1 MFKIQAEDVIEKLED
16 IKQMVS
22 KGFIYGL
29 KKSIPIGVG
38 YAPVA
43 ITFGI
48 LSLKSGLSILEAG
61 LMSLFVFA
69 GASQFIAVQ
78 LISQGATV
86 WVIGLTTLI
95 VNIRHIL
102 MSFSML
108 RFFEGISLSKLALI
122 AHGVTDESFVLSSK
136 LLKEIPTVEERSEV
150 TLGVNIGAYCFWV
163 LFSFLGAW
171 MGNQLTI
178 DFSGFDFALLAL
190 FIVLTLSAVNRDNL
204 PTYLLAGILAILF
217 RLMIPGKIYLL
228 LSVAVAALMGA
239 WIKYHNQKK
248 KHEEREQ

>member
-1 MFKIQAEDVIEKLED
+1 MG
-16 IKQMVS
+16 S
-22 KGFIYGL
+22 KGFGFIYGL
-29 KKSIPIGVG
+29 KKSIPIGIG

-43 ITFGI
+43 LTFGI
-48 LSLKSGLSILEAG
+48 LSLKSGLSMLEAG

-78 LISQGATV
+78 LISQGATI

-108 RFFEGISLSKLALI
+108 RFFEGVSLPKLAVI

-150 TLGVNIGAYCFWV
+150 ALGINMGAYCFWV
-163 LFSFLGAW
+163 LFSFAGAW
-171 MGNQLTI
+171 VGNQLLI
-178 DFSGFDFALLAL
+178 NFSGFDFALLAL
-190 FIVLTLSAVNRDNL
+190 FIVLTISTVNKENL
-204 PTYLLAGILAILF
+204 FTYALAGIFAIVF
-217 RLMIPGKIYLL
+217 RLVIPGKIYLL
-228 LSVAVAALMGA
+228 LSVALAALIGA
-239 WIKYHNQKK
+239 GIKYRRTQKNKEINQ
-248 KHEEREQ
+248 H